1 MSPQLTEDP
10 LLQSEP
16 ATSPTALGE
25 SLRPRR
31 ERAGLVTRL
40 LHGAGAGA
48 VSYGLSIVSNLLLLP
63 LYLRFW
69 SVAVY
74 GEWMALY
81 SAVNYL
87 ANLDFGLTFSSVN
100 SATIA
105 YARGDIRTFKRVQGT
120 AWAVSLLIAA
130 IGILAVVVLS
140 LAYFHINQWLR
151 LRVMDQSD
159 ARIVFCCLAISF
171 LITIPG
177 RQLISVYIAIGEFP
191 RYQWLYNALA
201 LFSLA
206 VTAVALAFGTPP
218 RVLAVVVVSSGLV
231 SIVISF
237 WLLYRHDPRLVPRVR
252 DADWVTARS
261 LAAPTGQ
268 VGLAFVA
275 TALTLQGPVIVL
287 SRALGGPAVA
297 LFTTTRTIANV
308 IHGTVLLLRAPLR
321 PELAA
326 ASADPSKDSLRRLFR
341 IAVSIETVTSIS
353 FAAVLWAA
361 GGWLISVWSHHRIV
375 PDPRLLHCMLALAV
389 LDAFLQVLA
398 SAGWATNKIQG
409 VSIGQMITAI
419 ASIAAAVLLVGRFG
433 PSAVPLAAIVLM
445 VVVMVPL
452 AVRNACKETEL
463 PIRFVVTRLLL
474 PFALLIGCA
483 AALPLAVS
491 PVLLPLILF
500 VGTVL
505 VAGFIFLTA
514 SDRQAIRNRIL
525 SRFPPSVH
533 FDAGS
538 QEPS

>member
-1 MSPQLTEDP
+1 MPVWNFFEMSPQLSEDP
-10 LLQSEP
+10 SLLSEP
-16 ATSPTALGE
+16 AASANRVDE
-25 SLRPRR
+25 SLSRNR
-31 ERAGLVTRL
+31 ERSGFVTRI

-87 ANLDFGLTFSSVN
+87 ANLDFGLTFAAIN

-105 YARGDIRTFKRVQGT
+105 YARGDMRTFKRVQGT
-120 AWAVSLLIAA
+120 TWAISLLIAI
-130 IGILAVVVLS
+130 IGIVVVAALS
-140 LAYFHINQWLR
+140 TAYFHINQWLR

-191 RYQWLYNALA
+191 RYQWFYNAFA

-206 VTAVALAFGTPP
+206 VTAIALVFGAPP
-218 RVLAVVVVSSGLV
+218 RILAIVIVSSGVL
-231 SIVISF
+231 SIAISF
-237 WLLYRHDPRLVPRVR
+237 SLLYRRDPRLIPRIR
-252 DADWVTARS
+252 NADWETARS

-268 VGLAFVA
+268 VGLAFLA

-308 IHGTVLLLRAPLR
+308 IHGTVILLRAPLR

-341 IAVSIETVTSIS
+341 ISISIETVTSIS
-353 FAAVLWAA
+353 FAAVLWSA
-361 GGWLISVWSHHRIV
+361 GGWLITVWSHHRIA
-375 PDPRLLHCMLALAV
+375 PDPRLLHLMLALAV

-398 SAGWATNKIQG
+398 SAGWATNNILG
-409 VSIGQMITAI
+409 VSIGQMIAAI
-419 ASIAAAVLLVGRFG
+419 ASIALSVVLVGRFG
-433 PSAVPLAAIVLM
+433 PSGNVPIAAIALM
-445 VVVMVPL
+445 VVVMIPL
-452 AVRNACKETEL
+452 AVRNACKETDL
-463 PIRFVVTRLLL
+463 PVGFVLTRLLL
-474 PFALLIGCA
+474 PFGLMIGFAAVAAIPRFAYPVADALSLRGA
-483 AALPLAVS
+483 
-491 PVLLPLILF
+491 
-500 VGTVL
+500 VL
-505 VAGFIFLTA
+505 VTGFIFLTA
-514 SDRQAIRNRIL
+514 SDREAIRSRIL
-525 SRFPPSVH
+525 S
-533 FDAGS
+533 
-538 QEPS
+538 